1 MKTITFKT
9 NINCSGCVEKA
20 TPFLNE
26 AVGAGNWKVDTQ
38 NPTKLLTI
46 ENEKVH
52 EKDIVSTLQKAGFK
66 ADVVK

>member
-20 TPFLNE
+20 TPFLDE
-26 AVGAGNWKVDTQ
+26 AAGAGNWKVDTQ
-38 NPTKLLTI
+38 NPAKLLTI
-46 ENEKVH
+46 EKEGVH